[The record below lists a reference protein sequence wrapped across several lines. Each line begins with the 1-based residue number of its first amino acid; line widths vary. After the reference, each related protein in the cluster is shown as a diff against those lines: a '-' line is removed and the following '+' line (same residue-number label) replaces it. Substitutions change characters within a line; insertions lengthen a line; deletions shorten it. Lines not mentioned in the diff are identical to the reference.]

1 MTARAAAE
9 QPNKVAALD
18 AAVVD
23 SSAVMSIFEQRA
35 SAEAFRQAL
44 KRCGRLYMSAG
55 TLAELSILFRS
66 RKGSD
71 GPGILDSYLADQ
83 GVAIIAFDATDLATL
98 RQGCDLFGKGNHPA
112 NLNYG
117 DLFAYSLARRLGLP
131 ILFEGLDF
139 AKTDLVDAMKSPGYS
154 FTKEHSPFISR
165 GAEK

>member
-1 MTARAAAE
+1 MAESAADR
-9 QPNKVAALD
+9 PHKVVALD

-44 KRCGRLYMSAG
+44 KRCGSLCMSAG
-55 TLAELSILFRS
+55 TLALLSILFRS
-66 RKGSD
+66 RKGTD

-83 GVAIIAFDATDLATL
+83 GVAIVAFDATDLATL

-117 DLFAYSLARRLGLP
+117 DLFAYSLASKLGLP

-139 AKTDLVDAMKSPGYS
+139 AKTDLVDAMKALGYS
-154 FTKEHSPFISR
+154 FTKEHSPFI
-165 GAEK
+165 AEVAER